1 MFNLKDKILFCLEK
15 YPSSRNSDI
24 ELTTKVWYEFHNS
37 KIKVFDDEQYVKLK
51 DLYDLPREDDVKRVR
66 AKIQNDKFN
75 PRFLPTDEKIINARR
90 QRELKYREVFS
101 PSNPARG

>member
-51 DLYDLPREDDVKRVR
+51 DLYDLPREDNVKELELRS
-66 AKIQNDKFN
+66 KTTKQIQDFCQQM
-75 PRFLPTDEKIINARR
+75 RR
-90 QRELKYREVFS
+90 L
-101 PSNPARG
+101 